1 MDISKGM
8 EALHSH
14 KIIHRD
20 LRSPNVLIC
29 SLSKT
34 EAVRAKGKTFKINK
48 INKNQNDFSF

>member
-1 MDISKGM
+1 MKVISLDIAKGM

-20 LRSPNVLIC
+20 LRSPNVLVC

-34 EAVRAKGKTFKINK
+34 APVRAKGKIN
-48 INKNQNDFSF
+48 